1 MNRLSA
7 LGPWGP
13 VSELIDLTEQTAQTN
28 VDIACSTRYSV
39 VMAKRN
45 LTIQLDDTVI
55 RQAKIV
61 AAHRGLS
68 LSGLVAQQLTELAEA
83 DERYERARAVALDAL
98 ANAVDRGAPS
108 WRRED
113 LYDR

>member
-1 MNRLSA
+1 MD
-7 LGPWGP
+7 
-13 VSELIDLTEQTAQTN
+13 ELIDSTGQTVDAN
-28 VDIACSTRYSV
+28 VDVACSTRYPV

-83 DERYERARAVALDAL
+83 DERYERARTVALDAL
-98 ANAVDRGAPS
+98 ANAVNRGVPS

>member
-1 MNRLSA
+1 M
-7 LGPWGP
+7 
-13 VSELIDLTEQTAQTN
+13 
-28 VDIACSTRYSV
+28 DITCSTQYPV

-45 LTIQLDDTVI
+45 LTIQLDDAII
-55 RQAKIV
+55 RHARIV

-68 LSGLVAQQLTELAEA
+68 LSGLVAQQLTQLAEA

-98 ANAVDRGAPS
+98 AGATGGGAPN
-108 WRRED
+108 WHREE

>member
-1 MNRLSA
+1 MH
-7 LGPWGP
+7 
-13 VSELIDLTEQTAQTN
+13 
-28 VDIACSTRYSV
+28 VDITCSTQYPV

-45 LTIQLDDTVI
+45 LTIQLDDAII
-55 RQAKIV
+55 RRARIV

-68 LSGLVAQQLTELAEA
+68 LSGLVTQQLTQLAEA

-98 ANAVDRGAPS
+98 GGATGGGAAS
-108 WRRED
+108 WRREE

>member
-1 MNRLSA
+1 
-7 LGPWGP
+7 
-13 VSELIDLTEQTAQTN
+13 
-28 VDIACSTRYSV
+28 
-39 VMAKRN
+39 MAKRN
-45 LTIQLDDTVI
+45 LTIQLDETVI
-55 RQAKIV
+55 RQAKV
-61 AAHRGLS
+61 AAAHRGLS
-68 LSGLVAQQLTELAEA
+68 LSGLVAQQLTELAAA

>member
-1 MNRLSA
+1 M
-7 LGPWGP
+7 
-13 VSELIDLTEQTAQTN
+13 DFT
-28 VDIACSTRYSV
+28 CSTQYPV

-55 RQAKIV
+55 RQARVV

-68 LSGLVAQQLTELAEA
+68 LSALVAQQLTQLTEA

-98 ANAVDRGAPS
+98 TAPGNGGTPT
-108 WRRED
+108 WRREE

>member
-1 MNRLSA
+1 MTDSCGNQQNIH
-7 LGPWGP
+7 
-13 VSELIDLTEQTAQTN
+13 VNLT
-28 VDIACSTRYSV
+28 CSTQYPV

-45 LTIQLDDTVI
+45 LTIQLDEAVI
-55 RQAKIV
+55 RHARIM

-68 LSGLVAQQLTELAEA
+68 LSGLVAKQLTQLAEA

-98 ANAVDRGAPS
+98 AGATGRGAPS
-108 WRRED
+108 WRRGE

>member
-1 MNRLSA
+1 MGLYRFTDRSWNV
-7 LGPWGP
+7 GPH
-13 VSELIDLTEQTAQTN
+13 
-28 VDIACSTRYSV
+28 VDIACSTRYPV
-39 VMAKRN
+39 AMAKRN
-45 LTIQLDDTVI
+45 LTIQLDDAVI

-98 ANAVDRGAPS
+98 ANAADRGAPD

-113 LYDR
+113 LYNR

>member
-1 MNRLSA
+1 MTDPCRNQRNIH
-7 LGPWGP
+7 
-13 VSELIDLTEQTAQTN
+13 VELT
-28 VDIACSTRYSV
+28 CSTQYPV

-45 LTIQLDDTVI
+45 LTIQLDDAVI
-55 RQAKIV
+55 RHARVV

-68 LSGLVAQQLTELAEA
+68 LSALVAQQLTQLAEA

-98 ANAVDRGAPS
+98 TAPVGGGTPT
-108 WRRED
+108 WHRED